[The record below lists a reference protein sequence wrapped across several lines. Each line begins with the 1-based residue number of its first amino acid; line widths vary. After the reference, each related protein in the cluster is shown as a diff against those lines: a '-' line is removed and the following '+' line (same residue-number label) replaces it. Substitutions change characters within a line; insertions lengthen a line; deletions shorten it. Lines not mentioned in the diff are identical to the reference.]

1 MSKAPTNRGQIPA
14 DDEDNEDDA
23 DGATFDPREYDT
35 LMQLERLESL
45 EEEMIEVG
53 VTTIEELREQIAR
66 LHQEL
71 DAAE

>member
-1 MSKAPTNRGQIPA
+1 MSKEPINRGPLPA
-14 DDEDNEDDA
+14 DDEEDDA
-23 DGATFDPREYDT
+23 DGATFDAREYDA

-53 VTTIEELREQIAR
+53 VTTIEELRERIAR

>member
-1 MSKAPTNRGQIPA
+1 MSEVPTNRGQIPA
-14 DDEDNEDDA
+14 DDEEDDS
-23 DGATFDPREYDT
+23 DGSTFDPHEYDS

-53 VTTIEELREQIAR
+53 VTTIEELRERIAR